1 MRTVIKIGTSSIT
14 YENGKLNLKRIAD
27 LARVVSDL
35 KNRGEEVIIVSSGA
49 IGAGMGKLNIEKP
62 TSITKKQAVAAIG
75 QAYLIEMYQHSFS
88 QYNTHVAQVLL
99 TKDVIEQPVKKRNVK
114 ATFSEL
120 FALEVVPIVNE
131 NDTVSTEEIVGEF
144 FSDNDHLSSAVAGLV
159 DADQLIILSN
169 IDGLYKRVDGNIT
182 DEVIKEVVNI
192 NDVLNN
198 IESSKSLLGTGGMKS
213 KLEAIHS
220 TVQMG
225 IDSYIINGMYPE
237 YIYDLFEGIN
247 KGTFF
252 KGVGK

>member
-62 TSITKKQAVAAIG
+62 TSISKKQAVAAIG
-75 QAYLIEMYQHSFS
+75 QAYLIEMYQRSFS

-99 TKDVIEQPVKKRNVK
+99 TKDVLEHPVKSRNVK
-114 ATFSEL
+114 ATFTEL
-120 FALEVVPIVNE
+120 LALEVVPIVNE

-144 FSDNDHLSSAVAGLV
+144 FSDNDHLSSVVAGLV
-159 DADQLIILSN
+159 KADRLIILSN
-169 IDGLYKRVDGNIT
+169 IDGLYKRIDGLIT
-182 DEVIKEVVNI
+182 NEVIKEVEDI
-192 NDVLNN
+192 TDVFNN
-198 IESSKSLLGTGGMKS
+198 IDQSTSLLGTGGMKS
-213 KLEAIHS
+213 KLEAIQS

-225 IDSYIINGMYPE
+225 IDAFIINGNNPG
-237 YIYDLFEGIN
+237 YIYDLFDGISR
-247 KGTFF
+247 GTFF
-252 KGVGK
+252 KGVVK